1 MKTPYFPLFGLAL
14 LAAFPTAFAN
24 PTHSESS
31 SQAHPVAVKNADTDA
46 EITALE
52 KAAKAPDADAAAW
65 IRLANALMQK
75 TRDTLSH
82 DFSAADKAYSR
93 ALEIDP
99 DSTEA
104 MVGMAWVRNS
114 EHNFSEGKKWCEKVL
129 AINPKHH
136 DAHALLGDHAVE
148 LGKYDE
154 AYDHYQAALDIR
166 ADLSS
171 YARAA
176 HLLWLTGDVSQAQI
190 LMKKAIAS
198 GGPYP
203 ENVAWCRAELAL
215 MQFHS
220 GALAAAETEAR
231 AAIEAAPQNPR
242 CLAIMARVLTAKGET
257 ARAIELYKKSV
268 AISPGHEALAA
279 LVDLHKLQGDEAGA
293 KVWFDRVLAYHGKEK
308 EHSHGKAHAHGKH
321 HHHGEKGH
329 EHQASEELA
338 LFLADHDHR
347 LEEAVRE
354 VEKVYETYQNIKVE
368 NAAAWCYY
376 KTGNHRKARLF
387 IDRAMK
393 WETRDASILYRGG
406 MIYLKLGDNQKARDL
421 LSRALSLNPKFH
433 PIHSKTAT
441 ETLASLAAQTKEK
454 DAGDSPPR

>member
-1 MKTPYFPLFGLAL
+1 MNTQYFSLLGLAL
-14 LAAFPTAFAN
+14 LATFSTAFAN
-24 PTHSESS
+24 PPHSETSART
-31 SQAHPVAVKNADTDA
+31 QPAAVKGADTDA

-52 KAAKAPDADAAAW
+52 KAAKAPDAGAAAW
-65 IRLANALMQK
+65 IRLANAHMQK

-82 DFSAADKAYSR
+82 DFSAADKAYSK

-99 DSTEA
+99 NSSEA
-104 MVGMAWVRNS
+104 MVGMAWVKNS
-114 EHNFSEGKKWCEKVL
+114 EHNFSEGKKWAEKVI
-129 AINPKHH
+129 AINPKHQ
-136 DAHALLGDHAVE
+136 DAYALLGDIAVE

-190 LMKKAIAS
+190 LMKKAIVS

-231 AAIEAAPQNPR
+231 AALEAAPKNPR
-242 CLAIMARVLTAKGET
+242 CLTIMARVLAAKGET
-257 ARAIELYKKSV
+257 VLAIELYEKSA
-268 AISPGHEALAA
+268 AISPSHEALAA
-279 LVDLHKLQGDEAGA
+279 LVDLHKLQGNEAGA

-308 EHSHGKAHAHGKH
+308 EHFHGKAHAHGKH
-321 HHHGEKGH
+321 HHHETHGH

-354 VEKVYETYQNIKVE
+354 VEKVYETYQSIKVE

-376 KTGNHRKARLF
+376 KTGNPRKARLF

-406 MIYLKLGDNQKARDL
+406 MIYLKLGDGQKARDL
-421 LSRALSLNPKFH
+421 LSQAVSLNPNFH
-433 PIHSKTAT
+433 PVHSKTAKD
-441 ETLASLAAQTKEK
+441 TLASLASQPKKKE
-454 DAGDSPPR
+454 AGE